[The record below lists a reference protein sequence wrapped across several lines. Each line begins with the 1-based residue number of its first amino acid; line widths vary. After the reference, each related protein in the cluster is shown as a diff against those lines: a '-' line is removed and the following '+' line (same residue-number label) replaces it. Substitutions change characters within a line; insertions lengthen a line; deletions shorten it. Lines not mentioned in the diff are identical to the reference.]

1 MIIELNGEAVDG
13 IVKSILLQDYKNLCS
28 DIKNLESVKEL
39 PEYKQQDLVANREY
53 KAAMEKLMEY
63 YVGFN
68 WQQQL

>member
-1 MIIELNGEAVDG
+1 MIVELNGEAVDG
-13 IVKSILLQDYKNLCS
+13 IVKSILLQDYKTLCS

-63 YVGFN
+63 YIGFN

>member
-1 MIIELNGEAVDG
+1 MIVELNGEAVDG
-13 IVKSILLQDYKNLCS
+13 IVKSILLQDYKTLCS

-39 PEYKQQDLVANREY
+39 PEYKQEDLVANREY

-63 YVGFN
+63 YIGFN